1 MRASWADTLR
11 IGVARGD
18 YPEAAGRE
26 EEWMAERLMKL
37 ESPQGRHEPTL
48 SNGRCNLTEER
59 RTSDGRTIGLRVDEE
74 RHMSGCR
81 CSGRLPRAIYGA
93 RFFRNSEPGRHA
105 GSCRA

>member
-37 ESPQGRHEPTL
+37 ESPQGRHEQTL
-48 SNGRCNLTEER
+48 SNGR
-59 RTSDGRTIGLRVDEE
+59 
-74 RHMSGCR
+74 
-81 CSGRLPRAIYGA
+81 
-93 RFFRNSEPGRHA
+93 
-105 GSCRA
+105 